1 MFNSD
6 DPRLT
11 AYVLG
16 GKLNET
22 EHAEIAA
29 AIAASPELQA
39 EVALIEQSAA
49 FLNDSLQSTD
59 GVALTDEQRRA
70 IYASSADTSVEL
82 SDQARNVKG
91 GFWRRA
97 IIAVATT
104 GIAASILVT
113 FLLPTVQRV
122 RHASRRVVQTPAGD
136 GYLIDVAPSAT
147 ELH

>member
-1 MFNSD
+1 M
-6 DPRLT
+6 
-11 AYVLG
+11 
-16 GKLNET
+16 
-22 EHAEIAA
+22 
-29 AIAASPELQA
+29 
-39 EVALIEQSAA
+39 IEQSAV

-147 ELH
+147 ELTEDLVIACDGLVQLSLIHISEPTRPY